1 LETVHLTHCSDCS
14 LPKPEPCVM
23 AMGFFDGVHIGHQK
37 VIATAKQIAEKRKI
51 KLAVMTFF
59 PHPKEILSHGEVKM
73 DYLTPME
80 IKEEK
85 FSKLGVDKLYVIKF
99 DANFAKLAPKEF
111 IKKYV
116 AGLGALHVVA
126 GFDFTYGF
134 KGQGNMETISTD
146 GDGCF
151 LVTAVPKLEH
161 DGRKISSTLIRELL
175 SKGDVGELP
184 SYLGDFYETRG
195 EVLLYAR
202 NRKRGS
208 LKAEISTYPY
218 YTLPAVGL
226 YEIEAQ
232 VDNHVYQGISRI
244 RSKSDGFVTL
254 GIELFDFH
262 KNLRNRTVTIKWL
275 NRLSESKKVKM
286 KAN

>member
-1 LETVHLTHCSDCS
+1 
-14 LPKPEPCVM
+14 M

-59 PHPKEILSHGEVKM
+59 PHPKEILSHRKVKM
-73 DYLTPME
+73 NYLTPME

-85 FSKLGVDKLYVIKF
+85 FSKLGVDKLYVINF
-99 DANFAKLAPKEF
+99 DVNFAKLAPKEF

-116 AGLGALHVVA
+116 VGLGASHVVA

-134 KGQGNMETISTD
+134 RGQGNMETIRAD
-146 GDGCF
+146 GNGCF
-151 LVTAVPKLEH
+151 LVTTVPKLEH
-161 DGRKISSTLIRELL
+161 DGRKISSTFIRELL
-175 SKGDVGELP
+175 SKGDVCEIP

-202 NRKRGS
+202 NQKRGS

-226 YEIEAQ
+226 YEIEARF
-232 VDNHVYQGISRI
+232 DNHVYQGISHV
-244 RSKSDGFVTL
+244 RSKSDGLTTL

-262 KNLRNRTVTIKWL
+262 NNLHNRTVAIKWL
-275 NRLSESKKVKM
+275 NRLSESNKVKM